1 MASILSQWDASLMV
15 WLNGFHNSFFDG
27 FMFLTSEKWVWVP
40 VYVAIFIVILRK
52 FGLTRQTA
60 LIVFM
65 FAITITLADTT
76 CAAYLRPIFCRPRP
90 CHEDSGIAALIHIV
104 NGYRGGH
111 YGMPS
116 CHSANSFAL
125 AALTTLLFRN
135 RKLTAFIYVWAVI
148 HTYSRI
154 YLGVHYPGDIIAG
167 GIVGTLYAFGTYKI
181 YSVAMRYGNK
191 TAPFVQ
197 ANTTNE
203 TKPCP
208 ANLVLA
214 TGGTIFTLLI
224 IAAATG
230 CYQTLAEML

>member
-1 MASILSQWDASLMV
+1 MASILGQWDASLMV

-52 FGLTRQTA
+52 YGYTRQTA
-60 LIVFM
+60 LIVVM

-104 NGYRGGH
+104 NGYHGGH

-125 AALTTLLFRN
+125 AALTALLFRN
-135 RKLTAFIYVWAVI
+135 RKLTVFIYLWAII

-154 YLGVHYPGDIIAG
+154 YLGVHYPGDIIVG
-167 GIVGTLYAFGTYKI
+167 GIVGTLYAAGTYKI
-181 YSVAMRYGNK
+181 YAVAIKYGRK
-191 TAPFVQ
+191 PAKAAEDYTLADS
-197 ANTTNE
+197 
-203 TKPCP
+203 KPCP